1 MGEAGNWC
9 LIESDPG
16 VFTELIR
23 GFGVVG
29 VQVEELY
36 SLDKEQ
42 FADLKP
48 VHGLIFLF
56 KWRAGDEPSGELA
69 LDNSKVYFAQQVIQ
83 NACATQA
90 IINLLLNA
98 SPDSGFTLG
107 PILEEF
113 KNFTATFDPM
123 NRGLCLSNSD
133 PIRDVH
139 NSFARQHLFELDIR
153 VPEKDDNY
161 HFVTYVPIDGR
172 IYELDG
178 LRPAP
183 VDVGVVKEGQDWL
196 DVVRPIIDKRIQK
209 YSEGEIHFNLM
220 AVISDRKMKYQKQ
233 LAELAEMGV
242 EREQMAHL
250 EALIAAEEEKEK
262 SFKAENIRRRHNY
275 IPFIVEL
282 LKILAKEGKLVPL
295 VQQAQEKAKRK
306 ADEKQGEKLKS
317 KA

>member
-1 MGEAGNWC
+1 
-9 LIESDPG
+9 L
-16 VFTELIR
+16 
-23 GFGVVG
+23 
-29 VQVEELY
+29 Q
-36 SLDKEQ
+36 
-42 FADLKP
+42 
-48 VHGLIFLF
+48 
-56 KWRAGDEPSGELA
+56 
-69 LDNSKVYFAQQVIQ
+69 
-83 NACATQA
+83 
-90 IINLLLNA
+90 
-98 SPDSGFTLG
+98 
-107 PILEEF
+107 
-113 KNFTATFDPM
+113 

-153 VPEKDDNY
+153 VPEKVEG
-161 HFVTYVPIDGR
+161 HGKPFVGFCQIEVNC
-172 IYELDG
+172 
-178 LRPAP
+178 
-183 VDVGVVKEGQDWL
+183 VKDWL

-295 VQQAQEKAKRK
+295 VQQ
-306 ADEKQGEKLKS
+306 
-317 KA
+317 